1 MSCSEPN
8 SLTDSDRPLLEV
20 DRLSYQYPG
29 GVLAL
34 DAVSM
39 TVGRGESLGLV
50 GPSGAG
56 KSTLLQHLNGLLPNP
71 APKDREASVGVRV
84 ADLDVTRAHLPRIRQ
99 LVGLMFQDP
108 DDQLFCPTVWEDV
121 AFGPRNLNL
130 SSTDVDQRVA
140 ESLRA
145 VGLAELATRSVLQ
158 LSFGERKR
166 VCLAGILAC
175 RPQVLA
181 LDEPSA
187 NLDPQSRRQLM
198 DLIAEFP
205 GTRIVA
211 THDLDLVAS
220 LCGRVIVL
228 DSGRVCADGSAVD
241 ILSDEALMRAHAL
254 EVPLSLGGRG
264 WSGRRPS

>member
-1 MSCSEPN
+1 MPTSEPN
-8 SLTDSDRPLLEV
+8 SLTDTDLPLLEV
-20 DRLSYQYPG
+20 NRLSYRYPG
-29 GVLAL
+29 GVPAL
-34 DAVSM
+34 DSVSM
-39 TVGRGESLGLV
+39 TVRSGESLGIV

-71 APKDREASVGVRV
+71 ARKDQDSPARVRV
-84 ADLDVTRAHLPRIRQ
+84 ADLNVTRAHLPRIRQ

-108 DDQLFCPTVWEDV
+108 DDQLFCPSVWEDV

-130 SSTDVDQRVA
+130 SSAEVDQRVA

-145 VGLAELATRSVLQ
+145 VGLEKLAPRSVLQ

-187 NLDPQSRRQLM
+187 NLDPRSRQQLM
-198 DLIAEFP
+198 DLIAAFQ

-228 DSGRVCADGSAVD
+228 DSGRVCADGPAAD
-241 ILSDEALMRAHAL
+241 ILSDESLMRAHAL
-254 EVPLSLGGRG
+254 EVPLSLGGCG
-264 WSGRRPS
+264 WGGGRQP